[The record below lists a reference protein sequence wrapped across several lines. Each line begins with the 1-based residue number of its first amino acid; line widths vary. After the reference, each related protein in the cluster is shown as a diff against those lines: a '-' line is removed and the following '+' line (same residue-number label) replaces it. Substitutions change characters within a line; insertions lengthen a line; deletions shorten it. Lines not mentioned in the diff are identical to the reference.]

1 MSVAPVVFAGRD
13 PSCDQAEPVVAEASA
28 TTPVAVDPIA
38 TQRASERQVTAVR
51 SRMSGSVGSWLH
63 TDPPSTVPMII
74 AWPSEV
80 EVACPTAVQ
89 RFWSLQAMLDRNPTV
104 GGMA

>member
-1 MSVAPVVFAGRD
+1 
-13 PSCDQAEPVVAEASA
+13 
-28 TTPVAVDPIA
+28 
-38 TQRASERQVTAVR
+38 
-51 SRMSGSVGSWLH
+51 
-63 TDPPSTVPMII
+63 MII